1 MISTSSP
8 IVIFGAGSIGERHI
22 GILQELGYQNLAVYR
37 QRNLPFRNSEIS
49 VKTFRSL
56 SEVIDFQP
64 EAAIICTP
72 TSQHFEQTL
81 FCLKEGIPVL
91 VEKPLSHELAGM
103 SLLKK
108 AVERSNVLLQ
118 VAYMLRYHPFFLQ
131 INKDIEKKKYG
142 QLISMQSYWGEYLP
156 DWHPWEDYRE
166 SYAAKKDLGG
176 GAALTLSH
184 DIDILNWLA
193 DSQVSEWKTIK
204 NHSSTLEI
212 DVESAADISLIYQNG
227 VTAHCHLNFHEKV
240 PNRWYRFVF
249 EKASVQMNYLDNEI
263 TVYSADQQPAKTFFP
278 DFQRND
284 MFKDQMKD
292 FLQKIETD
300 SGNGLTYI
308 NESEKILQ
316 ICLS

>member
-1 MISTSSP
+1 MISTASP
-8 IVIFGAGSIGERHI
+8 IVILGAGSIGERHI
-22 GILQELGYQNLAVYR
+22 GILMELGYQNLAVYR
-37 QRNLPFRNSEIS
+37 QRNLPFRNNEIS
-49 VKTFRSL
+49 VKTFTSY

-64 EAAIICTP
+64 RAAVICTP
-72 TSQHFEQTL
+72 TSQHLEQAL
-81 FCLKEGIPVL
+81 FCLKEDIPVL
-91 VEKPLSHELAGM
+91 VEKPLSHQLLGIS
-103 SLLKK
+103 SLRQEI
-108 AVERSNVLLQ
+108 ERSNIVLQ

-131 INKDIEKKKYG
+131 IKKDIEEKRYG

-156 DWHPWEDYRE
+156 DWHPWEDYRD
-166 SYAAKKDLGG
+166 SYAARKDLGG

-204 NHSSTLEI
+204 NYSSPLEI

-249 EKASVQMNYLDNEI
+249 EKASVQINYLDNEM
-263 TVYSADQQPAKTFFP
+263 TVYSGGQKRQQTLLP

-284 MFKDQMKD
+284 LFKDQMKD